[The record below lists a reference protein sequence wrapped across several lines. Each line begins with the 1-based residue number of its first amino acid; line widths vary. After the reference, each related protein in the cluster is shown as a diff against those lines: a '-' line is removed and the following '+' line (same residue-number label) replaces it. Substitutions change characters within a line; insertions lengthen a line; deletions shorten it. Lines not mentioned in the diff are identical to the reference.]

1 MKTLLLMAGT
11 LALAVALGPAPALGD
26 IPPAA
31 TATVDVM
38 LTILPYA
45 EVTLDS
51 PTVTVT
57 LPEEGGNS
65 QPVYV
70 GGSVTTNCSV
80 MLFADIE
87 PPAGAPGSWYA
98 TLMVPQVDQPGF
110 HEFAQLVRI
119 NVLNIPP
126 GPGGSVTLD
135 ALGSSLGGYPT
146 AEGGQG
152 VITVMQM

>member
-11 LALAVALGPAPALGD
+11 LALAAALGPAPALGD
-26 IPPAA
+26 PPA

-98 TLMVPQVDQPGF
+98 TLMVPDVDQPGAYIF
-110 HEFAQLVRI
+110 GQLMRI
-119 NVLNIPP
+119 VVLNV
-126 GPGGSVTLD
+126 PGGHGGNVELD
-135 ALGSSLGGYPT
+135 VLGSSLGGYPT
-146 AEGGQG
+146 AEAGQV
-152 VITVMQM
+152 VITVMQN